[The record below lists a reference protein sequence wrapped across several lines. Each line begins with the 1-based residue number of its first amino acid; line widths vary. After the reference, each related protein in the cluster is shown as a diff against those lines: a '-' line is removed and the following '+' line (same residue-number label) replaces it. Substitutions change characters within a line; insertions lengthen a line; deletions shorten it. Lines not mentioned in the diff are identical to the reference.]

1 MNKCR
6 RVEEALRKGKYGE
19 SLDQLPNDLQD
30 HLAECGD
37 CRESLESLM
46 LMEGILH
53 TESPVE
59 LSMSQRARI
68 RMNVLDGI
76 SNRRRYGQLLPR
88 PLWSVLAGGLIV
100 LLMILQPW
108 RQQLRFIPE
117 DPVVTVD
124 SETYAVLLD
133 YTVDPILLNDEN
145 IETAIIRQSD
155 SELLAIA
162 LEEWTSTSIYDES
175 VLSGISEL
183 EDSDWDNLRRYL
195 I

>member
-1 MNKCR
+1 MSKCR
-6 RVEEALRKGKYGE
+6 RIEEALRKGKYGE
-19 SLDQLPNDLQD
+19 SLDQLPDELQD
-30 HLAECGD
+30 HLIECGD
-37 CRESLESLM
+37 CRENLENLM
-46 LMEGILH
+46 LMEGILQ

-59 LSMSQRARI
+59 LSMSQRTRI

-76 SNRRRYGQLLPR
+76 SNKRRYGLLLPR
-88 PLWSVLAGGLIV
+88 PFWSVLAGGLII

-108 RQQLRFIPE
+108 RQQLRFIPA
-117 DPVVTVD
+117 DPAMTVD

-133 YTVDPILLNDEN
+133 YTVDPIVENDEN

-155 SELLAIA
+155 TELLAIA

-175 VLSGISEL
+175 VLSNMSEL
-183 EDSDWDNLRRYL
+183 EESEWDTLRRYL